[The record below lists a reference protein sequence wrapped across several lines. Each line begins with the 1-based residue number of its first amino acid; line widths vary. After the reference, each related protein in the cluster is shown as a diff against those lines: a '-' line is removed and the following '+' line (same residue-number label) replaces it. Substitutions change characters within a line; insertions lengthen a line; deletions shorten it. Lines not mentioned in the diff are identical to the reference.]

1 MKKLV
6 ALLLT
11 LVLIASMLVGCSNE
25 SSGGS
30 EDDPIRIGFIGPLTG
45 DSQPWGEAQLNEIK
59 LCVENLNSSGGVL
72 GRQVELYYYDNRADN
87 IESANAA
94 KRLIQEDK
102 VCAILGPNASGAA
115 IAMASVCDEN
125 KVPMIATNATNPSV
139 TVDDAGNVRPYV
151 FRVCLIDDQY
161 GSIVANYAYSE
172 MNLRNIAVL
181 YEVGSDYSL
190 GLKDAFTAAFEDLGG
205 TITTIEGYKT
215 DDVDFRAQL
224 STIKDTDSD
233 AIFLP
238 ALYKQIALA
247 TNQAR
252 ELGEDAIFLGTDSWF
267 NGDVLELSAASVEG
281 SVFTAAMDTEN
292 EALDGIKEEYRNAYN
307 EEIDAMG
314 TTGYYGYDAFMVL
327 MAAIEKAGSADP
339 DAIRD
344 ALEGLS
350 GVAGCVGEVSLN
362 AETHNTSRTVAIMT
376 VENGAF
382 KTLELYASQ
391 D

>member
-1 MKKLV
+1 MKKLA
-6 ALLLT
+6 ALMMSLVMIVCLLG
-11 LVLIASMLVGCSNE
+11 GCSGNKK
-25 SSGGS
+25 GS
-30 EDDPIRIGFIGPLTG
+30 EDDSIKIGFVGPLTG
-45 DSQPWGEAQLNEIK
+45 DSQPWGEAQLNEIM
-59 LCVENLNSSGGVL
+59 LCVENLNANGGVL
-72 GRQVELYYYDNRADN
+72 GRQVELFYYDNRADN

-139 TVDDAGNVRPYV
+139 TVDDSGSVRPYV
-151 FRVCLIDDQY
+151 YRVCLIDDQY
-161 GSIVANYAYSE
+161 GAIVANYAYSE
-172 MNLRNIAVL
+172 MGLRNIAVL
-181 YEVGSDYSL
+181 YEVGSDYSM
-190 GLKDAFTAAFEDLGG
+190 GLKNAFTAAFEELGG
-205 TITTIEGYKT
+205 TITTVEGYKT

-224 STIKDTDSD
+224 SAIKDTNPD

-252 ELGEDAIFLGTDSWF
+252 DLGEDAIFLGTDSWF

-281 SVFTAAMDTEN
+281 AVFTAAMDTEN
-292 EALDGIKEEYRNAYN
+292 EALDGIKEEYRNAYK

-327 MAAIEKAGSADP
+327 MAAIEKAGSDDP
-339 DAIRD
+339 TAIRD

-350 GVAGCVGEVSLN
+350 GVQGCVGEVSLN
-362 AETHNTSRTVAIMT
+362 ATTHNTSRTVAIMT

-382 KTLELYASQ
+382 KTLELYAAK